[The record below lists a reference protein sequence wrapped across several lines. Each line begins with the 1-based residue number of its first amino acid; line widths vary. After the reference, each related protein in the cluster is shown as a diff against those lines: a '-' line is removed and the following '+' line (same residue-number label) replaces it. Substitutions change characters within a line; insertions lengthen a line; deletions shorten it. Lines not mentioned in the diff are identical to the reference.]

1 MKNSILRNLLLCAI
15 LLLASGCTVAMPFHS
30 SNDFNQPGPPDATV
44 AIGLTHA
51 VLGDDDEKND
61 IFWDNADKVVDSLLQ
76 QAGYLGHR
84 LRFKILGGEVWTM
97 TVWKD
102 EQSLK
107 NFMYCDAHHTAIQ
120 EGFAALKYFQVAT
133 ITVKRSEV
141 QISWDRAEQILR
153 EQGHRL

>member
-1 MKNSILRNLLLCAI
+1 MKNSILRNMLLCAI
-15 LLLASGCTVAMPFHS
+15 LLLASACTVAMPFHS
-30 SNDFNQPGPPDATV
+30 SDDFNQPAPPEAT
-44 AIGLTHA
+44 ATIGLTHA

-61 IFWDNADKVVDSLLQ
+61 IFWDNADKVVDSLPQ

-84 LRFKILGGEVWTM
+84 LRFKIFGGEVWTM

-107 NFMYCDAHHTAIQ
+107 NFMYGDAHHTAIQ
-120 EGFAALKYFQVAT
+120 EGFAALKYFQGAT

-141 QISWDRAEQILR
+141 PISWDRAEQILR
-153 EQGHRL
+153 EQGHSL